1 MKNVISLKVR
11 MLGSNLFLTREYV
24 SNPTLESLTCKNVT
38 GGIVILIVPDRISV
52 TKILNVS
59 HNNN

>member
-1 MKNVISLKVR
+1 MDV
-11 MLGSNLFLTREYV
+11 
-24 SNPTLESLTCKNVT
+24 KNVT

-59 HNNN
+59 HNNNKA